1 MNGLKNSIN
10 NIEKKDMEILIKI
23 KVVFNVKVLI
33 TGKEEKSLIS
43 WRISIYSLL
52 DRTRKLRKVKP
63 RNLIKTFIIYTPL

>member
-43 WRISIYSLL
+43 
-52 DRTRKLRKVKP
+52 
-63 RNLIKTFIIYTPL
+63 

>member
-33 TGKEEKSLIS
+33 TGREEKSLMS
-43 WRISIYSLL
+43 
-52 DRTRKLRKVKP
+52 
-63 RNLIKTFIIYTPL
+63 